1 MSEIYKYLY
10 TKISIGGSLPTYKVF
25 SCGLGGKTKWVFVD
39 NTFIYGHVSDWSL
52 KHAGLDSGQASWLNE
67 PKLTL
72 ESEKRKLAIYKA
84 SHLDFITEEDS

>member
-25 SCGLGGKTKWVFVD
+25 SGDIGGKTKWVFAD
-39 NTFIYGHVSDWSL
+39 NTFIYGYVSDWSL

-72 ESEKRKLAIYKA
+72 ETEKRKLAIYKA
-84 SHLDFITEEDS
+84 SHLDFITEEES